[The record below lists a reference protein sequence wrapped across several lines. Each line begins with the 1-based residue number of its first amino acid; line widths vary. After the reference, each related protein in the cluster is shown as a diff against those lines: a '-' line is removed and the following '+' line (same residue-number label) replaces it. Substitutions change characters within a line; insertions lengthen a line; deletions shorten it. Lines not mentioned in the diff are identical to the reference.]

1 MTITP
6 PKVAIITV
14 NFNQT
19 DATADLLKSLRAFPY
34 SNQEVWVVDNGS
46 ANPPVELSGAFP
58 EVNFIFHPENIGFA
72 AGNNLAVKKAKAD
85 YYFFLNNDTELK
97 NEVTQHLVNFLEED
111 VTIGGVSPLIKFYQQ
126 PEIIQYAGATEM
138 TSISIRNH
146 SIGYTQKDEGQ
157 FSQPTQT
164 AFLHG
169 AAMMIRSEA
178 IVRAGLMFEDYFL
191 YYEEYDWCARLKKAG
206 YDLWMNPRYA
216 VYHKESLSAGKN
228 SPLKT
233 YYLNRNRRLWARRNL
248 NLMYRMLSGFYF
260 YVVAFPKN
268 LLNFT
273 VHRQWS
279 HLRALCR
286 GVFWNLFH

>member
-1 MTITP
+1 M
-6 PKVAIITV
+6 
-14 NFNQT
+14 
-19 DATADLLKSLRAFPY
+19 
-34 SNQEVWVVDNGS
+34 VDNGS

-126 PEIIQYAGATEM
+126 PDIIQYAGATEM
-138 TSISIRNH
+138 TSITIRNQ
-146 SIGYTQKDEGQ
+146 SIGYAQKDEGQ
-157 FSQPTQT
+157 FSKPTQT

-206 YDLWMNPRYA
+206 YDLWMNPLFA
-216 VYHKESLSAGKN
+216 VYHKESLSTGKN

-248 NLMYRMLSGFYF
+248 NLIYRMLSGFYF

-273 VHRQWS
+273 AHRQWS